1 MPKRRYTWIYS
12 SGPQRIQ
19 IAYKSA
25 SRFINNLELTQGD
38 KWGSKSRA
46 DSENSGIDYIVGLP
60 LPGILFPKS
69 REFRLA
75 L

>member
-1 MPKRRYTWIYS
+1 MPKRRDTSIYS
-12 SGPQRIQ
+12 SGAQRIQ

-46 DSENSGIDYIVGLP
+46 DYENSGIEYIVGLP

-69 REFRLA
+69 IEFRHA